1 MKYNIECKEFFR
13 CSLYDLMQGVGQ
25 GKSEFMYKP
34 QNPPALSDLSDY
46 LWDYPKPFTDAE
58 MIEFWRIGNV
68 QKVLEFASGQMLRI
82 LALYILFRRITENPY
97 TAIASGSTN
106 SAPTVPPPITVENES
121 MLTIPEANLPQTWL
135 AKCPNDLS
143 EWDVPITQ
151 SEFICPIDGTIIRRQ

>member
-1 MKYNIECKEFFR
+1 
-13 CSLYDLMQGVGQ
+13 
-25 GKSEFMYKP
+25 
-34 QNPPALSDLSDY
+34 
-46 LWDYPKPFTDAE
+46 